1 MKPQKYCALVRNREE
16 PKNGISG
23 TARNRE
29 ELFARNR
36 DFVGCTIFAVSC
48 GLHSFVLSKT
58 KIFTDMTEDKDL
70 TRCGNN
76 HGTTIGTDRTNG
88 TSLPATADLPPVVRE
103 LVDGAPEKFRMPT
116 FIACMAPWGC
126 LATRAVRRVQ
136 PRDASGGHR
145 VDGAVHR
152 LHGVPQQMEREGQEF
167 RCICKDNNVGRPV
180 QMNQGTGTFLSRL
193 L

>member
-1 MKPQKYCALVRNREE
+1 
-16 PKNGISG
+16 
-23 TARNRE
+23 
-29 ELFARNR
+29 
-36 DFVGCTIFAVSC
+36 
-48 GLHSFVLSKT
+48 
-58 KIFTDMTEDKDL
+58 MTEDKDL

-145 VDGAVHR
+145 VDGAVHG
-152 LHGVPQQMEREGQEF
+152 LHGVPQQMEREGFHLEYGQEVVPQDSTTMAALIYGLRDSF
-167 RCICKDNNVGRPV
+167 RWKPSVGQIDALFP
-180 QMNQGTGTFLSRL
+180 
-193 L
+193 